1 MFLKSGGDETGNLT
15 SASMQEPDLANYND
29 EGHRRE
35 RLGPFFTLK
44 NFRAGQAAAKFRSRV
59 SNLRP
64 TTCLTLFFD
73 LAAALELTT
82 PRQDLLEPPSSSFE
96 FNSCLAQFFIERIN
110 FFKIFIN
117 CFSLISTF
125 AWSSSVCFWPEVVH
139 APRQKTSAVQQ
150 DLCASYYWQ
159 KVLENRE
166 RGENG
171 FSRERK
177 KEREGEREGD
187 CCTAVARR
195 EGERDKTNGGWVK
208 WEGGLKTL
216 NGTRKEEHDQN
227 LR

>member
-64 TTCLTLFFD
+64 TTCVTLFFD

-82 PRQDLLEPPSSSFE
+82 PRQDLLEPLSSSFE
-96 FNSCLAQFFIERIN
+96 FNSCLAQFFIEWIN

-125 AWSSSVCFWPEVVH
+125 AWSSVCFWPEVVH

-171 FSRERK
+171 NHYFSSS
-177 KEREGEREGD
+177 
-187 CCTAVARR
+187 
-195 EGERDKTNGGWVK
+195 
-208 WEGGLKTL
+208 
-216 NGTRKEEHDQN
+216 
-227 LR
+227 